1 LLRISGHKTRSVF
14 HRYNVT
20 SERDLVKAAQKIESV
35 SLSYRQIK
43 VTESEENTK
52 SGQDVTIQ

>member
-1 LLRISGHKTRSVF
+1 VF

-20 SERDLVKAAQKIESV
+20 SERDLVEAAQKIESV
-35 SLSYRQIK
+35 SLSYRQVK